1 MTRLATRL
9 LATVFLGLTPSLGL
23 VTIGAAQAA
32 PTVAVLPFED
42 GGSHGRPDEEFAG
55 LRRGIA
61 AVLASELA
69 RNASVRVADRHQI
82 ARLLAA
88 DGLGDAA
95 RLDAATT
102 ARIAKSAGA
111 GLAVAGTFIDLY
123 GDVRLDARLV
133 DVGTGNVSKVVRSDP
148 KLTDR
153 RQLFRIIQSVAER
166 VVEAGGLGTIT
177 PANREAA
184 RARNLSTEALTDF
197 GRGLLHLDRGETA
210 KAEEFLAKAAAAPDF
225 PEARDALR
233 SLRERG

>member
-1 MTRLATRL
+1 MRRLARRL
-9 LATVFLGLTPSLGL
+9 LAAFVCLTPTLGFAA
-23 VTIGAAQAA
+23 IGAAQTP

-69 RNASVRVADRHQI
+69 RTASVRVADRHQI
-82 ARLLAA
+82 ARLLATE
-88 DGLGDAA
+88 GLGDAA
-95 RLDAATT
+95 RLDAATA

-111 GLAVAGTFIDLY
+111 GLAVAGTFIDVY

-133 DVGTGNVSKVVRSDP
+133 DAGSGNVTKVVRSDA

-153 RQLFRIIQSVAER
+153 RQLFRIVQSVAER
-166 VVEAGGLGTIT
+166 IVEAGGLGAIT
-177 PANREAA
+177 PANRETA

-197 GRGLLHLDRGETA
+197 GRGLVHLDRGETA
-210 KAEEFLAKAAAAPDF
+210 KAEEFLSKAAAAADF
-225 PEARDALR
+225 TEARDALR
-233 SLRERG
+233 SLRERS

>member
-1 MTRLATRL
+1 MTRLATWL
-9 LATVFLGLTPSLGL
+9 LAISLGFASSFGFA
-23 VTIGAAQAA
+23 TIGAAQAT

-69 RNASVRVADRHQI
+69 RNGSVRVADRHQI

-95 RLDAATT
+95 RLDAATA
-102 ARIAKSAGA
+102 ARLARSAGA
-111 GLAVAGTFIDLY
+111 GMAVAGTFIDLY
-123 GDVRLDARLV
+123 GDVRLDARLI
-133 DVGTGNVSKVVRSDP
+133 DVSSGNVSKVVRSDP

-166 VVEAGGLGTIT
+166 VVEAGGLGTVT
-177 PANREAA
+177 AANRDAA

-210 KAEEFLAKAAAAPDF
+210 KAEEFLNKAAAAADF
-225 PEARDALR
+225 TEARDAVR

>member
-1 MTRLATRL
+1 MTQMKTRWLTL
-9 LATVFLGLTPSLGL
+9 LLGSIPSLAL
-23 VTIGAAQAA
+23 ASVGAAQSA

-69 RNASVRVADRHQI
+69 RHASVRVADRSEV

-95 RLDAATT
+95 RFDAATA
-102 ARIAKSAGA
+102 ARIAQSAGA
-111 GLAVAGTFIDLY
+111 GLAVAGTFIDVY

-133 DVGTGNVSKVVRSDP
+133 VVGSGTISKVVRSDP

-166 VVEAGGLGTIT
+166 IVEAGGLGAVN
-177 PANREAA
+177 PAGREAA
-184 RARNLSTEALTDF
+184 RARNLTTEALTDY
-197 GRGLLHLDRGETA
+197 GRGLLYIDRGDPT
-210 KAEEFLAKAAAAPDF
+210 KAEEFLARAAATADF
-225 PEARDALR
+225 SEAQQALR
-233 SLRERG
+233 SLRGRS